1 MSVER
6 QTSPRLGRPDWLGR
20 PDSLRRP
27 DSLHRPDSLR
37 RLEWLRRLDG
47 LVRLAAVGSFAWLA
61 ACALEPVHRTY
72 EGRLEEGDRRHDADG
87 SFYDE
92 YRFDAEKGWRIRVE
106 MTSTELDPF
115 LQLRRVGASDAD
127 FLRQNDDA
135 EDGSTTARISLR
147 APSRG
152 TYVVWAN
159 SFQSGQTG
167 AYSVRVDAKPE
178 AR

>member
-1 MSVER
+1 MIFVTSLSSHVTRRASTLVALFASV
-6 QTSPRLGRPDWLGR
+6 
-20 PDSLRRP
+20 
-27 DSLHRPDSLR
+27 
-37 RLEWLRRLDG
+37 
-47 LVRLAAVGSFAWLA
+47 LVG
-61 ACALEPVHRTY
+61 CALDPVDRTH

-87 SFYDE
+87 SFFDE

-135 EDGSTTARISLR
+135 EEGSTTARISLR
-147 APSRG
+147 APARG

-167 AYSVRVDAKPE
+167 AYTVRVEAKPE
-178 AR
+178 R

>member
-1 MSVER
+1 MSIER
-6 QTSPRLGRPDWLGR
+6 QSARLDQLGRLGRLARLVGWFALLG
-20 PDSLRRP
+20 L
-27 DSLHRPDSLR
+27 
-37 RLEWLRRLDG
+37 G
-47 LVRLAAVGSFAWLA
+47 
-61 ACALEPVHRTY
+61 CALEPVHRTY

-92 YRFDAEKGWRIRVE
+92 YRFDAEKGWRVRVE

-135 EDGSTTARISLR
+135 EDGATTARISLR
-147 APSRG
+147 APTRG

-167 AYSVRVDAKPE
+167 AYVVRVDAKPE